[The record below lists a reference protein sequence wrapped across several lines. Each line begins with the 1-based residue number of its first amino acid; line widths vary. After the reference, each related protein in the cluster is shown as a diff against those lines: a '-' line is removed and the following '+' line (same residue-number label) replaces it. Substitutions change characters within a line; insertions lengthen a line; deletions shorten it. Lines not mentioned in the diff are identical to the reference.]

1 MLSTFADF
9 LEQSCAHAF
18 EDKASTRDEDVFRS
32 LLVPSVQVNDLKNIF
47 IGRKR
52 AFHEEKR
59 LP

>member
-1 MLSTFADF
+1 MLSMFTGL

-18 EDKASTRDEDVFRS
+18 GDKASTRDEDVFRS
-32 LLVPSVQVNDLKNIF
+32 LLVPSVQVNDLKTIF